1 MVYEQLLHLQDI
13 RKLSTKNI
21 YKTIV
26 YKSGIFARMDK
37 TVYVIGHRNPDT
49 DSVVSAVGYAKLK
62 NLLGYENYKA
72 ARAGHLNPQTSFIF
86 QKFGVQRPE
95 YIPDLIPKV
104 KYFMQKDVDTVAEDI
119 SVWEAIGRMEK
130 NENRVMPVVD
140 KNGKYVSLLHYS
152 GFAKSVLT
160 ILNPEKKHRFSTN
173 INLIQKTLNAQP
185 IILAGNADK
194 NFKAS
199 IHVASS
205 SFETFK
211 ERLEAHSSE
220 NIVVI
225 ASDRTDIHKIC
236 IENKIKLLI
245 TTSGHV
251 IGKELRELAEKNGVS
266 VIVSPYSTSPTSMLI
281 AYSMPVSTMGDAEI
295 KTVHMNDT
303 VAKIKDILKDEHCKY
318 LPVVDDENK
327 VIGMISEHDLLKEP
341 NIEVILVDHN
351 ELAQAVEGVEHYV
364 IQEVVDHH
372 RIGAIPT
379 KNPITFI
386 NRPVGST
393 STQIAGLY
401 KENKIPIPTDIASLL
416 LCGILSDT
424 LILQSA
430 TTTEVDRE
438 MAEYLSSIT
447 DLDIKELG
455 NEILIAGS
463 NVSGRNAGELV
474 RQDLKEYTEGK
485 VVYTVSQI
493 EVGSTK
499 EVLSRKADFLAELE
513 IERRSRK
520 ALFSCLLVTDITTLS
535 SIFLVECEPKYEQF
549 ITFPKQE
556 DKAYYLQGVVSR
568 KKQLIPLL
576 TEQVLNYSK

>member
-1 MVYEQLLHLQDI
+1 M
-13 RKLSTKNI
+13 N
-21 YKTIV
+21 
-26 YKSGIFARMDK
+26 K
-37 TVYVIGHRNPDT
+37 TVYIIGHKNPDT
-49 DSVVSAVGYAKLK
+49 DAVVSAVGYARLK
-62 NLLGYENYKA
+62 NLLGFENYKA
-72 ARAGHLNPQTSFIF
+72 ARAGHLNPQTSYIF
-86 QKFGVQRPE
+86 EKFGVQRPE

-104 KYFMQKDVDTVAEDI
+104 KYFMQYNVETVTEDVSI
-119 SVWEAIGRMEK
+119 WESIARMEK
-130 NENRVMPVVD
+130 SENRVMPVVD
-140 KNGKYVSLLHYS
+140 KDGKYLSLLHYS
-152 GFAKSVLT
+152 GFARGVLT

-185 IILAGNADK
+185 IIIAGDAEK
-194 NFKAS
+194 NMKAS

-205 SFETFK
+205 SVETFK
-211 ERLEAHSSE
+211 KRLEAHSSE
-220 NIVVI
+220 DIVVI
-225 ASDRTDIHKIC
+225 ASDREDIHRMC
-236 IENKIKLLI
+236 IEHKVKLLI
-245 TTSGHV
+245 TTSNCV

-266 VIVSPYSTSPTSMLI
+266 VIVSPYSTAPTSMLI
-281 AYSMPVSTMGDAEI
+281 AYSSPVGSMGDVEI
-295 KTVHMNDT
+295 KTVHINDA
-303 VAKIKDILKDEHCKY
+303 VSKIKDILKDAHCKY

-327 VIGMISEHDLLKEP
+327 VIGMISEHDLMKEP

-351 ELAQAVEGVEHYV
+351 ELGQAVEGVEHYV

-401 KENKIPIPTDIASLL
+401 KENKIPIPADIAPLL

-430 TTTEVDRE
+430 TTTDVDRE
-438 MAEYLSSIT
+438 MAEYLSNIT

-485 VVYTVSQI
+485 LVYTVSQI

-499 EVLSRKADFLAELE
+499 EVLSRKADFISELE

-535 SIFLVECEPKYEQF
+535 SIFLIASEPKFEEL

-556 DKAYYLQGVVSR
+556 EHAYYLQGVVSR
-568 KKQLIPLL
+568 KKQLIPLI
-576 TEQVLNYSK
+576 TETVVNYSK